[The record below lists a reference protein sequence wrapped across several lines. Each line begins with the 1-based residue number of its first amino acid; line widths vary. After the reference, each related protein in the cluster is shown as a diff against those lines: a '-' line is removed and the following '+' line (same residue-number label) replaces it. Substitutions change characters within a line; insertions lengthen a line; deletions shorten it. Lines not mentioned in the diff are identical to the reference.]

1 MNYSND
7 LILAVDTSADDT
19 CAAVVRGRRVLSNV
33 RFSQIPLHQQYG
45 GIFPT
50 VAKRA
55 HVERIDGVIARAM
68 NQARCTFD
76 DLQYLA
82 VTYGPGLAPSLLVG
96 VNTIKELSQQYSLPI
111 IPVNHMEGH
120 IFSCFAENRNGLPS
134 RELKFPLLAFLVSGG
149 HTELVEVSGYAQYT
163 ILGKTVDDA
172 AGEALDK
179 AARLITGAGYPGGP
193 LIEKLA
199 LQGDANAFSFPIPMT
214 KTGDL
219 QFSYSGLKTALL
231 YIVRVMSDEERAR
244 QVNDLAASFQHAIFR
259 SLLWKLDKAID
270 QTGSKLIAVGG
281 GVSAN
286 RLFRKQVRALAR
298 SKGCRVY
305 FPPKRSLEGDNAA
318 MIGIAAALKV
328 GQGYLLQ
335 NSCDL
340 EHNSKA
346 TLQHLEYSS
355 GQESDL

>member
-1 MNYSND
+1 MKYSSD

-19 CAAVVRGRRVLSNV
+19 CAAVVKGRRVLSNI
-33 RFSQIPLHQQYG
+33 RYSQIALHQAYG

-55 HVERIDGVIARAM
+55 HLERIDGVIARALKT
-68 NQARCTFD
+68 ARCSIND
-76 DLQYLA
+76 IKYLA

-96 VNTIKELSQQYSLPI
+96 VNTIKELSKKYSLPI

-120 IFSCFAENRNGLPS
+120 IFSCFAENRNGLPD
-134 RELKFPLLAFLVSGG
+134 REIQFPFLAFLVSGG
-149 HTELVEVSGYAQYT
+149 HTELVKVTDYAQYAM
-163 ILGKTVDDA
+163 LGRTVDDA

-179 AARLITGAGYPGGP
+179 AARLITGEGYPGGP

-199 LQGDANAFSFPIPMT
+199 REGNAQAFQFPIPMT

-231 YIVRVMSDEERAR
+231 YIVRSMTDEERI
-244 QVNDLAASFQHAIFR
+244 QKTNDLAASFQHGIFK
-259 SLLWKLDKAID
+259 SLLWKLDKGID
-270 QTGSKLIAVGG
+270 QTGAKLLAVGG

-286 RLFRKQVRALAR
+286 KLFRKQVRQLAR
-298 SKGCRVY
+298 SKGCTVY

-318 MIGIAAALKV
+318 MIGIAAAMKV
-328 GQGYLLQ
+328 GKGYIVTD
-335 NSCDL
+335 SEKI
-340 EHNSKA
+340 EHMPKA
-346 TLQHLEYSS
+346 TLQSLERF
-355 GQESDL
+355 